1 MSSSLKMEHVFGWSN
16 FPCFLWIFFLILYG
30 LLFAIIFFSA
40 FLTWYILSRVR
51 VSKVGPLY
59 KSKQTCQDSNFATF
73 CNTERLFRPQRHGE
87 VNKNTRCKLQVR
99 SSVTLGSL
107 LYSTVSDD
115 FQYKSWISI
124 LQQTEEFYS
133 TPRLT
138 DCDMQTYLVV
148 GCILK
153 YKGTKNDLVSY
164 RKKSTACC
172 FHHRK

>member
-1 MSSSLKMEHVFGWSN
+1 MVFYLQLYSSVF
-16 FPCFLWIFFLILYG
+16 
-30 LLFAIIFFSA
+30 
-40 FLTWYILSRVR
+40 FLTWYILPRVR
-51 VSKVGPLY
+51 ISNVGPLY
-59 KSKQTCQDSNFATF
+59 KYKQTCQNSSFATF
-73 CNTERLFRPQRHGE
+73 CNTGRLLRPQCHGE
-87 VNKNTRCKLQVR
+87 VNKNTRCKLQVH

-138 DCDMQTYLVV
+138 DCDMQACLVV

-172 FHHRK
+172 FHHCNTDRQMGIFYYKSQLLYTVFI